1 MDLHGDWSVDKVS
14 GTHCSNRFYMES
26 DYIRTKNHL
35 QILTYFSKSI
45 FRKNTV
51 NDIFWDIITNCIEKL
66 GFVDCVIY
74 IIDKERQVLVQK
86 AAYGDKNINFEDVL
100 NPIEIPIGDG
110 IVGNVA
116 KTGKPELIPD
126 TRNDP
131 RYIIDDENRLSELS
145 VPIFSQNEVIG
156 VIDSEH
162 PQAGF
167 YEQYHLNVMQDIASI
182 SGFKIST
189 TLSVAERD
197 DLVSLLME
205 NPNPVFRV
213 SSNLNVILY
222 SKSARNIVRQL
233 KQMPESER
241 YNILYHSVEKALL
254 ENKTIKSFLQLDEKA
269 YSVDIIPFFEQ
280 NYANLYLEDVTAYF
294 QAKEQAEKANL
305 TKADFISVM
314 SHEIRTPLN
323 SILNLNRL
331 LSATE
336 KDPERSKL
344 FEAIEFSGENLLTIV
359 NDILDFEKLD
369 AGKVV
374 FQKSRFIIR
383 DLFDRF
389 YHLVHHR
396 AKDKSIELLFNVNDN
411 VGEAFVGDEN
421 RLLQILTNLVVNAL
435 KFTEKGYIRVSIDCI
450 EEQDQLAT
458 LKFTVKDT
466 GIGIAKDK
474 LKTIFRRYEQA
485 HSWTKGNMEG
495 TGLGLT
501 ITQRLVEQQSGM
513 ISVDSEM
520 GVGTTFSVVLP
531 FEVSHASSTKPEQVI
546 KADDIDLQGKKILV
560 VDDAPINI
568 FVAKKFLDGW
578 FVDVL
583 TAENGQ
589 QAVEICETEAV
600 DLILMDL
607 QMPVLD
613 GYQASSRIRSGKGI
627 NADVPII
634 AMSADVLSSSREL
647 LEKNGINDQLE
658 KPFHPNELKLKIH
671 NNIYN

>member
-1 MDLHGDWSVDKVS
+1 MDLD
-14 GTHCSNRFYMES
+14 N
-26 DYIRTKNHL
+26 IRTKQHL
-35 QILTYFSKSI
+35 EILTYFSKSI

-66 GFVDCVIY
+66 EFVDCVIY
-74 IIDKERQVLVQK
+74 IIDKDRQLLVQK

-116 KTGKPELIPD
+116 KTGKPELVSD
-126 TRNDP
+126 TRKDP
-131 RYIIDDENRLSELS
+131 RYIVDDENRLSELS
-145 VPIFSQNEVIG
+145 VPIISQNEIIG

-167 YEQYHLNVMQDIASI
+167 YEQYHLNVLQDIASI

-189 TLSVAERD
+189 TLSAAERD
-197 DLVSLLME
+197 DMVMLLME

-213 SSNLNVILY
+213 SSELKVILY
-222 SKSARNIVRQL
+222 SKSAREIVQQL
-233 KQMPESER
+233 KSMSKSER
-241 YNILYHSVEKALL
+241 YNILYHSVENSLL
-254 ENKTIKSFLQLDEKA
+254 ENKTKKCLLQLEDKA
-269 YSVDIIPFFEQ
+269 YSVDVIPFFEQ
-280 NYANLYLEDVTAYF
+280 KFANLYLEDVTAYY

-305 TKADFISVM
+305 TKADFISAM

-336 KDPERSKL
+336 KDPERIKL
-344 FEAIEFSGENLLTIV
+344 FEAIEFSGDNLLTIV

-374 FQKSRFIIR
+374 FQKARFVIR
-383 DLFDRF
+383 DLVDRF
-389 YHLVHHR
+389 YQLILHR
-396 AKDKSIELLFNVNDN
+396 AKDKSIELQFKINDN

-421 RLLQILTNLVVNAL
+421 RLMQILTNLVVNAL
-435 KFTEKGYIRVSIDCI
+435 KFTEKGYIRVSIDSI
-450 EEQDQLAT
+450 EKQDNQAK
-458 LKFTVKDT
+458 LKFTVADT

-474 LKTIFRRYEQA
+474 LKTIFQRYEQV
-485 HSWTKGNMEG
+485 HSLEKGNLEG
-495 TGLGLT
+495 AGLGLT
-501 ITQRLVEQQSGM
+501 ITQRLVEQQSGE
-513 ISVDSEM
+513 ISVESEQ
-520 GVGTTFSVVLP
+520 GIGTTFTVILP
-531 FEVSHASSTKPEQVI
+531 FQISHTKKSKSEQVV
-546 KADDIDLQGKKILV
+546 KVDDINLEGKRILV

-578 FVDVL
+578 NVEVL

-589 QAVEICETEAV
+589 QAFEICESEPV

-613 GYQASSRIRSGKGI
+613 GYQASFKIRSGNGI
-627 NADVPII
+627 NSNVPII

-647 LEKNGINDQLE
+647 LEEHGINDQLE
-658 KPFHPNELKLKIH
+658 KPFHPKELKLKIH
-671 NNIYN
+671 SNINREPEPD

>member
-1 MDLHGDWSVDKVS
+1 MDL
-14 GTHCSNRFYMES
+14 
-26 DYIRTKNHL
+26 DYKRTKQHL
-35 QILTYFSKSI
+35 EILTYFSKSI

-66 GFVDCVIY
+66 DFVDCVIY
-74 IIDKERQVLVQK
+74 ILDKERQVLVQK

-100 NPIEIPIGDG
+100 NPIEIALGDG

-116 KTGKPELIPD
+116 KTGEPELVSD
-126 TRNDP
+126 TRGDP
-131 RYIIDDENRLSELS
+131 RYIVDDENRLSELS

-167 YEQYHLNVMQDIASI
+167 YEQYHLNVLQDIASI

-197 DLVSLLME
+197 DLVSLLTE

-222 SKSARNIVRQL
+222 SKSAENIVRRL
-233 KQMPESER
+233 KSMTESER
-241 YNILYHSVEKALL
+241 FDILYESVEKALN
-254 ENKTIKSFLQLDEKA
+254 ENKSIKSFIQLDGKA

-280 NYANLYLEDVTAYF
+280 NYANLYLEDVTAYYD
-294 QAKEQAEKANL
+294 AKEQAEKANL
-305 TKADFISVM
+305 TKADFISAM

-331 LSATE
+331 LSASE

-344 FEAIEFSGENLLTIV
+344 FEAIEFSGDNLLTIV

-374 FQKSRFIIR
+374 FQKSRFVIR
-383 DLFDRF
+383 NMIDRF
-389 YHLVHHR
+389 YQLIFHR
-396 AKDKSIELLFNVNDN
+396 AKDKSIALKFNVNDS

-421 RLLQILTNLVVNAL
+421 RLMQILTNLVVNAL
-435 KFTEKGYIRVSIDCI
+435 KFTEKGYIRLSIDCI
-450 EEQDQLAT
+450 AQSEAEAK
-458 LKFTVKDT
+458 LKFTVEDT

-474 LKTIFRRYEQA
+474 LDSIFNRYEQV
-485 HSWTKGNMEG
+485 HSLSKGNLEG
-495 TGLGLT
+495 AGLGLT
-501 ITQRLVEQQSGM
+501 ITQRLVEQQSGH
-513 ISVDSEM
+513 ITVESEQ
-520 GVGTTFSVVLP
+520 GVGTTFSVILP
-531 FEVSHASSTKPEQVI
+531 YEISHTHLIETEQII
-546 KADDIDLQGKKILV
+546 KVDDINLEGKRILV

-578 FVDVL
+578 LVEVL

-589 QAVEICETEAV
+589 QAIDICESESV

-613 GYQASSRIRSGKGI
+613 GYQASSKIRSGNGKNSG
-627 NADVPII
+627 VPII

-647 LEKNGINDQLE
+647 LEKSGIDDQLE
-658 KPFHPNELKLKIH
+658 KPFHPNELKLKIYA
-671 NNIYN
+671 NINL

>member
-1 MDLHGDWSVDKVS
+1 MIKDNL
-14 GTHCSNRFYMES
+14 
-26 DYIRTKNHL
+26 RTKQHL
-35 QILTYFSKSI
+35 EILTYFSKSI

-86 AAYGDKNINFEDVL
+86 AAYGDKNINFEDVA

-116 KTGKPELIPD
+116 KTGKPELIAD
-126 TRNDP
+126 TRKDS
-131 RYIIDDENRLSELS
+131 RYIVDDENRLSELS
-145 VPIFSQNEVIG
+145 VPIVSQNEVIG

-162 PQAGF
+162 PQAEF
-167 YEQYHLNVMQDIASI
+167 YEQYHLNVLQDIASI

-213 SSNLNVILY
+213 SSELKIILY
-222 SKSARNIVRQL
+222 SKSARNIVSKL
-233 KQMPESER
+233 KSMSESER
-241 YNILYHSVEKALL
+241 YNVLYHSVENSLTN
-254 ENKTIKSFLQLDEKA
+254 NKTITSFLQLDGKA

-280 NYANLYLEDVTAYF
+280 SYANLYLEDVSAYF
-294 QAKEQAEKANL
+294 HAKEEAEKANQ
-305 TKADFISVM
+305 TKADFISAM

-336 KDPERSKL
+336 NDPERAKL
-344 FEAIEFSGENLLTIV
+344 FEAIEFSGDNLLTIV

-374 FQKSRFIIR
+374 FQKSRFVIR
-383 DLFDRF
+383 DLVERF
-389 YHLVHHR
+389 NHLMLHR
-396 AKDKSIELLFNVNDN
+396 AKDKSIELMFHVDDN
-411 VGEAFVGDEN
+411 VGEAFIGDEN

-435 KFTEKGYIRVSIDCI
+435 KFTEKGYIRVLINCI
-450 EEQDQLAT
+450 EENNNQAT
-458 LKFTVKDT
+458 IKFSVEDT

-474 LKTIFRRYEQA
+474 LNSIFNRYEQV
-485 HSWTKGNMEG
+485 HSLTKGNLEG
-495 TGLGLT
+495 AGLGLT
-501 ITQRLVEQQSGM
+501 ITQRLVEQQSGT
-513 ISVDSEM
+513 ISVASEQ
-520 GVGTTFSVVLP
+520 GVGTVFTVLLP
-531 FEVSHASSTKPEQVI
+531 FDISQDKLNRPEKII
-546 KADDIDLQGKKILV
+546 KVDDINLKGKRILV

-578 FVDVL
+578 QVVVF

-589 QAVEICETEAV
+589 AAVEICETESI

-613 GYQASSRIRSGKGI
+613 GYQASSKIRSGEGK

-634 AMSADVLSSSREL
+634 AMSADVLSSTKGQ
-647 LEKNGINDQLE
+647 LEECGINDQLE

-671 NNIYN
+671 TNIKH

>member
-1 MDLHGDWSVDKVS
+1 MDK
-14 GTHCSNRFYMES
+14 ES
-26 DYIRTKNHL
+26 LRTKQHL
-35 QILTYFSKSI
+35 EILTYFSKSI

-66 GFVDCVIY
+66 DFVDCVIY

-86 AAYGDKNINFEDVL
+86 AAYGDKNINFEDVA

-110 IVGNVA
+110 IVGTVA
-116 KTGKPELIPD
+116 KTGLPELIAD

-131 RYIIDDENRLSELS
+131 RYIVDDENRLSELS
-145 VPIFSQNEVIG
+145 VPIVSQNEVIG

-167 YEQYHLNVMQDIASI
+167 YEQYHLNVLQDIASI

-213 SSNLNVILY
+213 SSELKIILY
-222 SKSARNIVRQL
+222 SKSARKIVQNL
-233 KQMPESER
+233 KSMTESER
-241 YNILYHSVEKALL
+241 YDILYHSVEKSLI
-254 ENKTIKSFLQLDEKA
+254 ENKTIKSFLQLDDKA

-280 NYANLYLEDVTAYF
+280 SYANLYLEDVTAYYH
-294 QAKEQAEKANL
+294 AKEQAEKANL
-305 TKADFISVM
+305 TKADFISAM

-336 KDPERSKL
+336 KDPERTKL
-344 FEAIEFSGENLLTIV
+344 FEAIEFSGDNLLTIV

-374 FQKSRFIIR
+374 FQKSRFVIR
-383 DLFDRF
+383 DLVDRF
-389 YHLVHHR
+389 YHLILHR
-396 AKDKSIELLFNVNDN
+396 AKDKSIELKFNVNDN
-411 VGEAFVGDEN
+411 VGEAFIGDEN

-450 EEQDQLAT
+450 DENDIKAA
-458 LKFTVKDT
+458 LKFTVEDT

-474 LKTIFRRYEQA
+474 LNTIFNRYEQV
-485 HSWTKGNMEG
+485 HSLTKGNLEG
-495 TGLGLT
+495 AGLGLT
-501 ITQRLVEQQSGM
+501 ITQRLVEQQSGN
-513 ISVDSEM
+513 ISVESEQ
-520 GVGTTFSVVLP
+520 GVGTTFTVVLP
-531 FEVSHASSTKPEQVI
+531 FEISHSKINKFEQVV
-546 KADDIDLQGKKILV
+546 KADDINLKGIKILV

-578 FVDVL
+578 NVDVF

-589 QAVEICETEAV
+589 EAVDLCESEQV

-613 GYQASSRIRSGKGI
+613 GYQASSKIRSGNGI
-627 NADVPII
+627 NANVPII

-647 LEKNGINDQLE
+647 LEECGINDQLE

-671 NNIYN
+671 TNINREPELASSLIT

>member
-1 MDLHGDWSVDKVS
+1 MD
-14 GTHCSNRFYMES
+14 S
-26 DYIRTKNHL
+26 DALRTKQHL
-35 QILTYFSKSI
+35 EILTYFSKSI

-74 IIDKERQVLVQK
+74 IIDEDRQVLVQK

-100 NPIEIPIGDG
+100 NPIEIPIGEG

-116 KTGKPELIPD
+116 KSGKPELIAD
-126 TRNDP
+126 TRKDG

-145 VPIFSQNEVIG
+145 VPIVSQNEVIG

-167 YEQYHLNVMQDIASI
+167 YEQYHLNVLQDIASI

-189 TLSVAERD
+189 TLSMAERD
-197 DLVSLLME
+197 DMVMLLME
-205 NPNPVFRV
+205 NPSPVFRI
-213 SSNLNVILY
+213 SSELKILLY
-222 SKSARNIVRQL
+222 SKSARTIVQRL
-233 KQMPESER
+233 RSMTETEC
-241 YNILYHSVEKALL
+241 YDMLYHAVEKALL
-254 ENKTIKSFLQLDEKA
+254 DNKTVKSFLQLDDKA

-280 NYANLYLEDVTAYF
+280 NYANLYLEDVSAYHD
-294 QAKEQAEKANL
+294 AKEQAEKANL
-305 TKADFISVM
+305 TKADFISAM

-344 FEAIEFSGENLLTIV
+344 FEAIEFSGDNLLTIV

-383 DLFDRF
+383 DLVDRF
-389 YHLVHHR
+389 YQLILHR
-396 AKDKSIELLFNVNDN
+396 AKDKSIELRFNVKDN

-421 RLLQILTNLVVNAL
+421 RLMQILTNLVVNAL
-435 KFTEKGYIRVSIDCI
+435 KFTDKGHIRVLIECI
-450 EEQDQLAT
+450 EEHKNQAK
-458 LKFTVKDT
+458 LKFTVEDT
-466 GIGIAKDK
+466 GIGIAKEK
-474 LKTIFRRYEQA
+474 LHTIFNRYEQV
-485 HSWTKGNMEG
+485 HSLVKGNLEG
-495 TGLGLT
+495 AGLGLT
-501 ITQRLVEQQSGM
+501 ITQRLVEQQSGQ
-513 ISVDSEM
+513 ISVESEK
-520 GVGTTFSVVLP
+520 GVGTIFTVILP
-531 FEVSHASSTKPEQVI
+531 FQISHTKRSKSEQIV
-546 KADDIDLQGKKILV
+546 KADDINLEGKRILI

-568 FVAKKFLDGW
+568 FVAKKFLEGW
-578 FVDVL
+578 HVEVL

-589 QAVEICETEAV
+589 EAVDICKTESV

-607 QMPVLD
+607 QMPILD
-613 GYQASSRIRSGKGI
+613 GYQASLKIRSSRGM
-627 NADVPII
+627 NAEVPII
-634 AMSADVLSSSREL
+634 AMSADVLSSSKEL

-658 KPFHPNELKLKIH
+658 KPFHPNELKMRIH
-671 NNIYN
+671 TNIQRQYELIIG